1 MTDSHYISSWT
12 SSAHVR
18 VEKHQFSS
26 TYLRLNNNIKY
37 FPRCDI
43 SEVLRFLSCVIW

>member
-1 MTDSHYISSWT
+1 MTDTHQISSWRLT
-12 SSAHVR
+12 HVR

-43 SEVLRFLSCVIW
+43 SEVLRFLSCVTW